1 MYLAPNMR
9 GMLVHQRQSRIAEK
23 KLRHDQQPNIF
34 FTIQG
39 LLEDVASVA
48 IGCKFDHSTPV
59 GVFFFLQYVK
69 INGKRSSNKP
79 HTAHDLTSLFGS
91 RSSL

>member
-1 MYLAPNMR
+1 
-9 GMLVHQRQSRIAEK
+9 MLVHQRQSRIAEK
-23 KLRHDQQPNIF
+23 KLRHDQQPNVF

-69 INGKRSSNKP
+69 INEKGARTNLIQPTILRRSS
-79 HTAHDLTSLFGS
+79 AVAAAS
-91 RSSL
+91 RHL